1 MKALLLVTLML
12 LGKLSPDMTFKASS
26 TLGDSP
32 RAENGDSVDSLS
44 TLSPTLVRNENIIRL
59 PTN

>member
-1 MKALLLVTLML
+1 ML